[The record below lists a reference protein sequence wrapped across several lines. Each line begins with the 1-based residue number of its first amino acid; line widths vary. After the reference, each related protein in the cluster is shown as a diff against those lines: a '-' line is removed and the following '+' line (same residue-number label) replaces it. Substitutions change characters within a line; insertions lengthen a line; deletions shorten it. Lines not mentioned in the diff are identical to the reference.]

1 MSIIQVEDV
10 SMRFNLAQEKTETL
24 KEYTVKLLKHQ
35 LFFNEFYA
43 LRDISFKIE
52 PGESVALIGRNGSG
66 KSTMLKLI
74 AGVMYPTTGSVT
86 VNGEIAP
93 LIELGAGFDL
103 DLTARENVF
112 LNGAVLGHDRA
123 YMQEHF
129 QNIIDFAEL
138 WDFVDVPVK
147 NYSSGMIARL
157 GFSIATE
164 VRADILAC
172 DEILS
177 VGDFMFQQKCHQRM
191 EQMLSGGTT
200 LLFVS
205 HDINQVKQLCK
216 RAIWIDHGHLRGDG
230 PAEEVCNAYVAAM
243 ERGESRLP
251 PRGKLS
257 AKRTDEG
264 QTFRS
269 SPLAGNSGTAAPHPS
284 VVGATD
290 TFSLRAKGRL
300 RRLRFDTRLRAQPRG
315 GRHPSPSKQHK
326 GDPMLTKKQNLTR
339 EILTVILLL
348 AAVAATEYWFFQLWR
363 LDWHVPMFYGGDG
376 IYWVGQVQRSYGEL
390 SGSLG
395 WPFYEVAGRYDPNY
409 DLIYDIFVWFV
420 GLFTK
425 DTGTV
430 FNLYVLVI
438 PFANALAGYAV
449 FRMVGLRR
457 WLSFA
462 FGLTFGLTPYVQ
474 QRMAGH
480 MMLAACEFVPFSVLL
495 CLWCA
500 EDEQFNRPGR
510 GFFKNKRN
518 WLALAMAWGIANN
531 GAAYY
536 PYFTCFFL
544 CVTALCLILRDRR
557 WRAGTSCVV
566 TIAEIV
572 AWMIPDFFPMVLGI
586 LNGQGST
593 LTNGVYRSPVGADIY
608 SLRISSLLLSPNG
621 FGLQKLA
628 NWMGRY
634 FHVLAT
640 DEGPMYNENAYG
652 YLGIVGIFGFLALL
666 LMLLHSRDW
675 KAGRTERPE
684 LGDRLWLLS
693 RLNVMALLLATIAGF
708 GGIIGIFV
716 RFIRGYNRISPYIAF
731 FALLAVGL
739 ALEKQ
744 LTRRTGRSRK
754 ALAAVAILLLG
765 YGYWEQQ
772 GFFRPE
778 YEEIQD
784 KWYQDEAF
792 MNEVEAAA
800 GDGAMLFTLPYM
812 KNFENGSLNNMW
824 DYTLLR
830 GPLHSKTLKFTY
842 GAGYGTKN
850 DLWYRETS
858 ELEPDAM
865 VAELRTQGMTGIYLD
880 LDGYPEDEQQS
891 ALAALTEAAGCGP
904 EDVIHSG
911 SGLLCYIPLGQE

>member
-1 MSIIQVEDV
+1 
-10 SMRFNLAQEKTETL
+10 
-24 KEYTVKLLKHQ
+24 
-35 LFFNEFYA
+35 
-43 LRDISFKIE
+43 
-52 PGESVALIGRNGSG
+52 
-66 KSTMLKLI
+66 
-74 AGVMYPTTGSVT
+74 
-86 VNGEIAP
+86 
-93 LIELGAGFDL
+93 
-103 DLTARENVF
+103 
-112 LNGAVLGHDRA
+112 
-123 YMQEHF
+123 
-129 QNIIDFAEL
+129 
-138 WDFVDVPVK
+138 
-147 NYSSGMIARL
+147 
-157 GFSIATE
+157 
-164 VRADILAC
+164 
-172 DEILS
+172 
-177 VGDFMFQQKCHQRM
+177 
-191 EQMLSGGTT
+191 
-200 LLFVS
+200 
-205 HDINQVKQLCK
+205 
-216 RAIWIDHGHLRGDG
+216 
-230 PAEEVCNAYVAAM
+230 
-243 ERGESRLP
+243 
-251 PRGKLS
+251 
-257 AKRTDEG
+257 
-264 QTFRS
+264 
-269 SPLAGNSGTAAPHPS
+269 
-284 VVGATD
+284 
-290 TFSLRAKGRL
+290 
-300 RRLRFDTRLRAQPRG
+300 
-315 GRHPSPSKQHK
+315 
-326 GDPMLTKKQNLTR
+326 MLTKKQNITR

-557 WRAGTSCVV
+557 WRAGASCVV

-754 ALAAVAILLLG
+754 ALAAVAILLLH
-765 YGYWEQQ
+765 QQ
-772 GFFRPE
+772 DTF
-778 YEEIQD
+778 
-784 KWYQDEAF
+784 AF
-792 MNEVEAAA
+792 LYN
-800 GDGAMLFTLPYM
+800 
-812 KNFENGSLNNMW
+812 
-824 DYTLLR
+824 R
-830 GPLHSKTLKFTY
+830 
-842 GAGYGTKN
+842 
-850 DLWYRETS
+850 
-858 ELEPDAM
+858 
-865 VAELRTQGMTGIYLD
+865 TGI
-880 LDGYPEDEQQS
+880 DG
-891 ALAALTEAAGCGP
+891 
-904 EDVIHSG
+904 
-911 SGLLCYIPLGQE
+911 

>member
-1 MSIIQVEDV
+1 
-10 SMRFNLAQEKTETL
+10 
-24 KEYTVKLLKHQ
+24 
-35 LFFNEFYA
+35 
-43 LRDISFKIE
+43 
-52 PGESVALIGRNGSG
+52 
-66 KSTMLKLI
+66 
-74 AGVMYPTTGSVT
+74 
-86 VNGEIAP
+86 
-93 LIELGAGFDL
+93 
-103 DLTARENVF
+103 
-112 LNGAVLGHDRA
+112 
-123 YMQEHF
+123 
-129 QNIIDFAEL
+129 
-138 WDFVDVPVK
+138 
-147 NYSSGMIARL
+147 
-157 GFSIATE
+157 
-164 VRADILAC
+164 
-172 DEILS
+172 
-177 VGDFMFQQKCHQRM
+177 
-191 EQMLSGGTT
+191 
-200 LLFVS
+200 
-205 HDINQVKQLCK
+205 
-216 RAIWIDHGHLRGDG
+216 
-230 PAEEVCNAYVAAM
+230 
-243 ERGESRLP
+243 
-251 PRGKLS
+251 
-257 AKRTDEG
+257 
-264 QTFRS
+264 
-269 SPLAGNSGTAAPHPS
+269 
-284 VVGATD
+284 
-290 TFSLRAKGRL
+290 
-300 RRLRFDTRLRAQPRG
+300 
-315 GRHPSPSKQHK
+315 
-326 GDPMLTKKQNLTR
+326 MLTKKQNLTR

-765 YGYWEQQ
+765 CGYWEQQ
-772 GFFRPE
+772 GLFRPE
-778 YEEIQD
+778 YEKIQD

-865 VAELRTQGMTGIYLD
+865 VDRK
-880 LDGYPEDEQQS
+880 S
-891 ALAALTEAAGCGP
+891 
-904 EDVIHSG
+904 VV
-911 SGLLCYIPLGQE
+911 